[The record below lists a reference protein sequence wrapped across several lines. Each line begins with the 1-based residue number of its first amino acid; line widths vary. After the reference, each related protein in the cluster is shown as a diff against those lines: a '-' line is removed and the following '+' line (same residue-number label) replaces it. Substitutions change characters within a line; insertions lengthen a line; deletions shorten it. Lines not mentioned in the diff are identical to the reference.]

1 MNNYDIVIPVSYKDC
16 KFLKKN
22 IPWIR
27 KNLETSGY
35 IYILTNKSCFSNF
48 DDTFKNSFRVSLID
62 ENTLIPGMT
71 FSSIRK
77 ALDKCGRTDMTG
89 WYFQQFLKL
98 GFALSQYATQNYL
111 VWDADTIP
119 LNPIEFWQEGKVL
132 INPKKERHLPYFDT
146 ITKLLGIHEFATFS
160 FISEHMMME
169 TSIMKEMI
177 SKLGK
182 EDEPWWKTIL
192 SNCDLTHRQ
201 AFSEFETYGN
211 YCLNCHPGHFSTR
224 TLLTLRCGGR
234 LFGRQVTDKELSL
247 LSMDFDTASF
257 ERGQYPPFPRSVI
270 SKFDRAIIEFKHR
283 LSK

>member
-48 DDTFKNSFRVSLID
+48 DDSFRNSFRVVLID
-62 ENTLIPGMT
+62 ENALTPSMT
-71 FSSIRK
+71 FSSIREELVK
-77 ALDKCGRTDMTG
+77 SDRADMTG

-98 GFALSQYATQNYL
+98 GFALSQYATHSYL
-111 VWDADTIP
+111 VWDADTVP
-119 LNPIEFWQEGKVL
+119 LNKIEFWQEGKVL

-146 ITKLLGIHEFATFS
+146 IKKLLGIREFAEFS
-160 FISEHMMME
+160 FISEHMMMD
-169 TSIMKEMI
+169 TTIMKEMLL
-177 SKLGK
+177 SFTK
-182 EDEPWWKTIL
+182 ENEPWWKTIL
-192 SNCDLTHRQ
+192 KNCDMTHRQ

-211 YCLNCHPGHFSTR
+211 YCLNYHSDHFSTR

-234 LFGRQVTDKELSL
+234 LFGRQVTNKELSM

-257 ERGQYPPFPRSVI
+257 ERGQYPPFPRSII
-270 SKFDRAIIEFKHR
+270 SKLERASIEFKHR
-283 LSK
+283 ISK

>member
-1 MNNYDIVIPVSYKDC
+1 MNNFDIVIPVSYKDC

-27 KNLETSGY
+27 KNLETSGF

-48 DDTFKNSFRVSLID
+48 DDTFINSYRVSLID
-62 ENTLIPGMT
+62 ENALIPGMT

-77 ALDKCGRTDMTG
+77 DLDKCGRADMTG

-98 GFALSQYATQNYL
+98 GFALSQYATQSYL
-111 VWDADTIP
+111 VWDADTVP
-119 LNPIEFWQEGKVL
+119 LNQIEFWKEGKVL

-146 ITKLLGIHEFATFS
+146 IKKLLGIQEFAEFS
-160 FISEHMMME
+160 FISEHMMMDS
-169 TSIMKEMI
+169 SIMQEML
-177 SKLGK
+177 SKFDK

-192 SNCDLTHRQ
+192 KNCDLTHRQ

-211 YCLNCHPGHFSTR
+211 YCLFNHPDHFDTR
-224 TLLTLRCGGR
+224 TLLTLRCGGK
-234 LFGRQVTDKELSL
+234 LFGRQVTDKELSM

-270 SKFDRAIIEFKHR
+270 SKLDRALIEFKHK